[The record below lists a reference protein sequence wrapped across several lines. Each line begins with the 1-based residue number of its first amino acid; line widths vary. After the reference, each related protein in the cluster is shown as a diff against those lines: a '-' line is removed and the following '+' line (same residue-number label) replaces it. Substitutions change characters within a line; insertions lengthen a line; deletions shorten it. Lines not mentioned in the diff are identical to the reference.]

1 MTCSYIIHTL
11 AQHSGCPLLFPVP
24 HLWSGTLP
32 EQVAIDECE
41 RESLDGAGL
50 LAGRGFHGIGA
61 RQRRE
66 VKQSLILN
74 LQPLDGILYIQ
85 HESHT
90 VTCKLHVHM

>member
-1 MTCSYIIHTL
+1 MTVKTYIRTR
-11 AQHSGCPLLFPVP
+11 AQHSGCPIPFPVP

-41 RESLDGAGL
+41 GERLDGAGP

-61 RQRRE
+61 GQRRE

-74 LQPLDGILYIQ
+74 LQPLDGILYSTRHTPS
-85 HESHT
+85 HESH
-90 VTCKLHVHM
+90 K